1 MNKLWE
7 KKIIRG
13 KVAEMLHG
21 IIAHCP
27 CYRQRLTLYAGAAV
41 MLLSACADSE
51 YSNYPCHLV
60 INNSTMQNMTLGSA
74 MNAMSPGVFCRIS
87 RDGKTRFKFETN
99 QNSEPSYG
107 MLTAIDQK
115 AQWTIGIYNAIIVGF
130 GNQTGKFYAYDS
142 QCRNCY
148 ESSGLTR
155 YALTMN
161 TDGTATCRY
170 CHRVYDMN
178 SGGILIKGDKGRGM
192 IEYRGNTTGTFGIL
206 TVNN

>member
-27 CYRQRLTLYAGAAV
+27 CHRQRLTLYAGAAV

-130 GNQTGKFYAYDS
+130 GNQTGKFYAYDRPE
-142 QCRNCY
+142 CRR
-148 ESSGLTR
+148 SAGP
-155 YALTMN
+155 
-161 TDGTATCRY
+161 
-170 CHRVYDMN
+170 
-178 SGGILIKGDKGRGM
+178 
-192 IEYRGNTTGTFGIL
+192 
-206 TVNN
+206 